1 MLVSTLIFLLGL
13 VVLVVGAEVFLR
25 GAVAGGF
32 RLGMS
37 PFMIGVVIVGFG
49 TSAPELA
56 VNVSAA
62 LRGSTDMALGNII
75 GSNIA
80 NVGLILGLSAL
91 IRPLSVQ
98 MRLLR
103 IETPVMI
110 LASLFLWWLCF
121 DGGVWRI
128 EGAMLLFGFLL
139 MSVVIGRKAGD
150 EPEEVQAELS
160 ANPAMARSLGMALT
174 LLVVGLA
181 ALIGGAELMVRS
193 AVDLARALGVSE
205 LLIGLTIIAVGTS
218 LPELASSLVA
228 AWRGYNDVVLGNIIG
243 SNLFNI
249 LLILGATALIRPL
262 PAPAELVYQQVPVM
276 VGFAGALWMMMA
288 RRARVSRRSGVMLL
302 FAYGAFLVWQSMLAL
317 AA

>member
-1 MLVSTLIFLLGL
+1 MLLSLLLFVCGL
-13 VVLVVGAEVFLR
+13 LVLVVGAELFLR
-25 GAVAGGF
+25 GAVAVGF

-62 LRGSTDMALGNII
+62 LKGSTDMALGNVV

-91 IRPLSVQ
+91 LRPLAVQ

-110 LASLFLWWLCF
+110 LASLLLWWLCF
-121 DGGVWRI
+121 DGGVGRV
-128 EGAMLLFGFLL
+128 EGALLLAGFAA
-139 MSVVIGRKAGD
+139 MSVVIGIKAGD
-150 EPEEVQAELS
+150 EPEEVRSELS
-160 ANPAMARSLGMALT
+160 ANPAMARGLPLG
-174 LLVVGLA
+174 LLLLAAGLA
-181 ALIGGAELMVRS
+181 ALIGGAELMVS
-193 AVDLARALGVSE
+193 AAIALARAVGVSE
-205 LLIGLTIIAVGTS
+205 LLIGLTIVAVGTS

-228 AWRGYNDVVLGNIIG
+228 AWRGFNDVVLGNIIG

-249 LLILGATALIRPL
+249 LLILGVTALIRPL
-262 PAPAELVYQQVPVM
+262 PAPAEMVYQQLPVM
-276 VGFAGALWMMMA
+276 VGFAVALWVMMA
-288 RRARVSRRSGVMLL
+288 RRVARQPPQRG
-302 FAYGAFLVWQSMLAL
+302 WC
-317 AA
+317 

>member
-1 MLVSTLIFLLGL
+1 MLLSTLLFLLGL
-13 VVLVVGAEVFLR
+13 TILVVGAELFLR
-25 GAVAGGF
+25 GAVAAGF

-62 LRGSTDMALGNII
+62 LRGSTDMALGNIV

-91 IRPLSVQ
+91 LRPLSVQ

-121 DGGVWRI
+121 DGGVRRI
-128 EGAMLLFGFLL
+128 EGAMLLAGFLL
-139 MSVVIGRKAGD
+139 MSVVIGRKARD
-150 EPEEVQAELS
+150 EPEEVQSELS
-160 ANPAMARSLGMALT
+160 ANPAMARDLPVALLLLGF
-174 LLVVGLA
+174 GLA
-181 ALIGGAELMVRS
+181 ALIGGAELMVRA
-193 AVDLARALGVSE
+193 AVELARAFGASE
-205 LLIGLTIIAVGTS
+205 LLIGLTIVAVGTS

-243 SNLFNI
+243 SNLFNL
-249 LLILGATALIRPL
+249 LLILGTTALIRPL
-262 PAPAELVYQQVPVM
+262 PAPAELVFQQVPVM
-276 VGFAGALWMMMA
+276 VGFAVVLWVMMA
-288 RRARVSRRSGVMLL
+288 RKIRVSRRSGAMLL
-302 FAYGAFLVWQSMLAL
+302 IGYLLFLIWQVSI
-317 AA
+317 AAAA

>member
-1 MLVSTLIFLLGL
+1 MLLSSLIFLLGL
-13 VVLVVGAEVFLR
+13 AVLVIGAELFLR
-25 GAVAGGF
+25 GAVAAGF

-62 LRGSTDMALGNII
+62 LAGSTDMALGNIV

-91 IRPLSVQ
+91 IQPLSVQ

-110 LASLFLWWLCF
+110 LVSLFLWWLCF
-121 DGGVWRI
+121 DGGVWRGD
-128 EGAMLLFGFLL
+128 GALLLLGFVM
-139 MSVVIGRKAGD
+139 MSIVIGRKAKD
-150 EPEEVQAELS
+150 EPEEVQSELA
-160 ANPAMARSLGMALT
+160 ANPAMARGLPVALLLLGF
-174 LLVVGLA
+174 GLA

-193 AVDLARALGVSE
+193 AVDLARALGVNE
-205 LLIGLTIIAVGTS
+205 LLIGLTIVAVGTS

-228 AWRGYNDVVLGNIIG
+228 AWRGFNDVVLGNIIG

-249 LLILGATALIRPL
+249 LLILGVTAVIRPL
-262 PAPAELVYQQVPVM
+262 PAPAELVYQQLPVM
-276 VGFAGALWMMMA
+276 VGFAVVLWVMMA
-288 RRARVSRRSGVMLL
+288 RRVRVSRRSGLMLL
-302 FAYGAFLVWQSMLAL
+302 VAYALFVGWQAWLGRVA
-317 AA
+317 

>member
-1 MLVSTLIFLLGL
+1 MLLSTLIFLLGL
-13 VVLVVGAEVFLR
+13 VVLVVGAELFLR

-121 DGGVWRI
+121 DGGVWRF
-128 EGAMLLFGFLL
+128 EGMMLLGGFLL

-160 ANPAMARSLGMALT
+160 ANPAMARSLAMALM
-174 LLVVGLA
+174 LLLVGLA

-205 LLIGLTIIAVGTS
+205 LLIGLTIVAVGTS

-249 LLILGATALIRPL
+249 LLILGATAVIRPL

-276 VGFAGALWMMMA
+276 VGFAGALWVMMA

-302 FAYGAFLVWQSMLAL
+302 LAYGVFLAWQSFLAV